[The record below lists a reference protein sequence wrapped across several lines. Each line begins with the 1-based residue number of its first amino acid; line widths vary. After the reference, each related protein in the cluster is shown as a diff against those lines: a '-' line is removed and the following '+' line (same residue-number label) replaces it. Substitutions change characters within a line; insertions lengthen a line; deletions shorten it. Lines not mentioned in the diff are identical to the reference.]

1 MINHG
6 GEPFEVRRG
15 DRVAQLVLAPVTQAS
30 WLEVG
35 ELDVPDVL
43 ERLPGRFR
51 GVRQPAVAE
60 VADVEPGHVV
70 AGGLQLL
77 GEDRPDI
84 AQISGD
90 EQFHIREAGRRG
102 GGSARRMPLIGQ
114 PWAMVSR
121 R

>member
-1 MINHG
+1 MVDRL
-6 GEPFEVRRG
+6 GERRLELAEGIVRQRG
-15 DRVAQLVLAPVTQAS
+15 KVDHA
-30 WLEVG
+30 LETVEIG
-35 ELDVPDVL
+35 ELDVRDVL

-51 GVRQPAVAE
+51 CVRQPAVAE

-90 EQFHIREAGRRG
+90 EQFHFREVGRRG
-102 GGSARRMPLIGQ
+102 GGSARRKPLIGQ